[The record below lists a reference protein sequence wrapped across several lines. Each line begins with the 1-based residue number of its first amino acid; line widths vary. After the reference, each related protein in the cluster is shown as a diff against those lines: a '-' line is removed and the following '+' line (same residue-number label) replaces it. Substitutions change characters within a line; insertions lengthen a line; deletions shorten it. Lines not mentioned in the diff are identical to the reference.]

1 MIENEI
7 KSLRKNLSQIRG
19 ANDREGQLKGLNKIS
34 GTLSECIDSFDRVM
48 KDRIFLRE
56 ASIIDK
62 SLEKGIAEKPIELSK
77 MLLDEF
83 DKQSVSVLQTDIV
96 DNTRSSLKKL
106 SGFLDKANDGKW
118 DDFCKEMLGQE
129 LEQSQLDNLRGQV
142 SLETSVIRYDDNL
155 KKLKKLSES
164 VPKETRKIQE
174 MRALAE
180 ENKKIFESFPSI
192 PPNIQRFLEKTKTVG
207 GFQLKDLLDDKDL
220 MKWIKEHADL
230 KDYIIRKLG

>member
-1 MIENEI
+1 IENEI

-207 GFQLKDLLDDKDL
+207 GFQL
-220 MKWIKEHADL
+220 
-230 KDYIIRKLG
+230 

>member
-1 MIENEI
+1 
-7 KSLRKNLSQIRG
+7 
-19 ANDREGQLKGLNKIS
+19 
-34 GTLSECIDSFDRVM
+34 
-48 KDRIFLRE
+48 
-56 ASIIDK
+56 
-62 SLEKGIAEKPIELSK
+62 
-77 MLLDEF
+77 
-83 DKQSVSVLQTDIV
+83 
-96 DNTRSSLKKL
+96 
-106 SGFLDKANDGKW
+106 
-118 DDFCKEMLGQE
+118 
-129 LEQSQLDNLRGQV
+129 V